1 MATQERGPTR
11 HAMGS
16 ALLVIIS
23 LIILIVSTQKLAGVP
38 EKIGFSIIS
47 FFQKGVSTVGGFL
60 SDTLN
65 SVATLRE
72 LESSHKNLLLRVESL
87 VNLERS
93 YSELKRENERLK
105 EQLGFQ
111 MDNKYKSISAR
122 IIAKDPE
129 NLYSTFMLDKGTLHG
144 VVKNQAVIA
153 FQDGVEGL
161 VGRVLEVGRTSCI
174 VLPIYDSTAFVA
186 VRLERSR
193 YDGLAA
199 GTGTLDEPIVVK
211 YIKKRAKDEI
221 QFGDLVITS
230 GLKSL
235 YPAGISVGRVTAI
248 RDLEYLT
255 SLEIDIEPVIDFGR
269 IEFVFIVS
277 NNLQQNF
284 SLETNP

>member
-1 MATQERGPTR
+1 MALHDRGFSR
-11 HAMGS
+11 HTMGS
-16 ALLVIIS
+16 ALLVCLS
-23 LIILIVSTQKLAGVP
+23 LLILIVSTQSLAGVP
-38 EKIGFSIIS
+38 ERIGFTVVS
-47 FFQKGVSTVGGFL
+47 FFQKGFNAVGDFFT
-60 SDTLN
+60 DTIN
-65 SVATLRE
+65 SVATLRK
-72 LESSHKNLLLRVESL
+72 LESSHKELLARVESL

-93 YSELKRENERLK
+93 FSELKRENERLK

-111 MDNKYKSISAR
+111 KDAKYKTISAR

-129 NLYSTFMLDKGTLHG
+129 NLYSTFMLNKGTAQG

-161 VGRVLEVGRTSCI
+161 VGRVLEVGRTNCLVS
-174 VLPIYDSTAFVA
+174 PIYDSNAFVA

-193 YDGLAA
+193 YDGLAS

-211 YIKKRAKDEI
+211 YIKKRAKEEI
-221 QFGDLVITS
+221 QFGDLVVTS

-235 YPAGISVGRVTAI
+235 YPAGISVGRVIAI

-269 IEFVFIVS
+269 IEFVFIVHDD
-277 NNLQQNF
+277 LQDDATV
-284 SLETNP
+284 EKGR